1 MNIEWQFGGWLRALP
16 APAAWAIL
24 AAVALGGAWLIARLY
39 LRTLRKLPPAA
50 RIALVALRAAILLA
64 VLVCLANPQ
73 RERSVSP
80 EKSGRELSV
89 LVDRSESMSMPDHRG
104 ATRLAEAVRRW
115 KNHEA
120 EARAAFDDI
129 SDFRFATTMHPARG
143 LDDAVATA
151 QPAADE
157 THLYASLREALAQSP
172 AAIACLTDGLDTT
185 TDDAVALVAEAQRR
199 GVPLY
204 FAVGQNRLRSG
215 EMLNIREV
223 KAPPRVLRRTEF
235 TASALIEVAGT
246 AEADV
251 PVELWSGAEKLASTS
266 LPMRP
271 GRNTVAWP
279 VTVTA
284 REPGAMP
291 LEFRVG
297 AGERQQVATCT
308 TQVVEREKVDVLY
321 YQGALQWGYRYL
333 LAALESDPSF
343 RLESILNPAL
353 GVHLGSNAGGASALV
368 DLPENADALRRFQ
381 IVVLAHVFADRLTPG
396 QQKALVEYARKGG
409 AVIFIAPDT
418 EAVSRFAGTEI
429 ERMLPMTFDA
439 TATGAQPDAAER
451 FRMQMLNSG
460 ADVDRSDP
468 SSDSSERKQA
478 LPPLQ
483 AFALP
488 PGGER
493 SITAALF
500 RGVTELPKFCQSAEV
515 RGVKPG
521 AEVLAVRRDDRP
533 NAPSAALLARQQFG
547 QGFTAMLA
555 TDLLWRWKMSLP
567 SGSRAVEKFWQQL
580 LLSLSPAPRDGL
592 RLVKLTEM
600 PTLRAPVTVRVESAG
615 GAPRVES
622 VSPDGT
628 RSAIAL
634 QPAPGESGAWLA
646 SFAPSAVGHWEVRA
660 GNAGEARVGFTVSE
674 KARTAE
680 TLGLPADVEGLR
692 QLAESTGGALLGDE
706 PAFRRD
712 EESPAGQHKRSQPL
726 WDSSWLLA
734 TLLGLYGAELLT
746 RRWFRLL

>member
-1 MNIEWQFGGWLRALP
+1 MSIEWQFGGWLRSLP
-16 APAAWAIL
+16 TPAAWAIL
-24 AAVALGGAWLIARLY
+24 AAVALGGAWLIAGLY
-39 LRTLRKLPPAA
+39 RRTLRKLPPAA
-50 RIALVALRAAILLA
+50 RIALAALRAAILLA

-73 RERSVSP
+73 REKNVTP
-80 EKSGRELSV
+80 EKAGRALAV
-89 LVDRSESMSMPDHRG
+89 LVDRSESMAMPDYRG
-104 ATRLAEAVRRW
+104 ATRLAEAVRHW

-120 EARAAFDDI
+120 EARTAFDDI
-129 SDFRFATTMHPARG
+129 SEFRFATTLHPARG
-143 LDDAVATA
+143 LDDAVAAT

-157 THLYASLREALAQSP
+157 THLYAALREALARSP

-185 TDDAVALVAEAQRR
+185 TDDATALVAEAQRR

-215 EMLNIREV
+215 EMLNIREI

-235 TASALIEVAGT
+235 TASTLIEVAGT
-246 AEADV
+246 TEVDV

-279 VTVTA
+279 VTVSA

-297 AGERQQVATCT
+297 AGERQQVAACT

-353 GVHLGSNAGGASALV
+353 GVHLGSSTGGASTLV
-368 DLPENADALRRFQ
+368 DLPENADELRRFQ

-396 QQKALVEYARKGG
+396 QQKALVEYASKGG
-409 AVIFIAPDT
+409 AVLFIAPDT

-429 ERMLPMTFDA
+429 ERMLPLTFNA

-451 FRMQMLNSG
+451 FRMQMLNEGG
-460 ADVDRSDP
+460 ADP
-468 SSDSSERKQA
+468 SSDSSERRQA

-488 PGGER
+488 PGGEHLV
-493 SITAALF
+493 TAALF

-521 AEVLAVRRDDRP
+521 AEVLAVRRGGRAD
-533 NAPSAALLARQQFG
+533 AEGEVLLARQQFG

-592 RLVKLTEM
+592 RLVKLTEI

-622 VSPDGT
+622 VAPDGKH
-628 RSAIAL
+628 SALAL

-646 SFAPSAVGHWEVRA
+646 SFAPTATGRWEVRA
-660 GNAGEARVGFTVSE
+660 GSDGEARVGFTVSE

-680 TLGLPADVEGLR
+680 TLGLPADIEGLR

-706 PAFRRD
+706 PAFRRN

-734 TLLGLYGAELLT
+734 TLLGLYGAELLA

>member
-1 MNIEWQFGGWLRALP
+1 MSIEWQFGGWLRALP
-16 APAAWAIL
+16 SPAAWAIL
-24 AAVALGGAWLIARLY
+24 ATVALAGAWLIAGLY
-39 LRTLRKLPPAA
+39 QRTLRKLPPAA
-50 RIALVALRAAILLA
+50 AIALAALRAAILLA

-73 RERSVSP
+73 REKNVTP
-80 EKSGRELSV
+80 EKSGRALAV
-89 LVDRSESMSMPDHRG
+89 LVDRSGSMAMPDHRG
-104 ATRLAEAVRRW
+104 ATRLADAVRHW

-129 SDFRFATTMHPARG
+129 SEFRFATTLHPARG
-143 LDDAVATA
+143 LDDAVASA

-157 THLYASLREALAQSP
+157 THLYAALREALSQSP

-185 TDDAVALVAEAQRR
+185 TDDAAALVAEAQRR

-215 EMLNIREV
+215 EMLNIREI

-246 AEADV
+246 TETDV
-251 PVELWSGAEKLASTS
+251 QVELWSGAEKLASAS
-266 LPMRP
+266 LPMRA

-279 VTVTA
+279 VTVSA

-297 AGERQQVATCT
+297 AGERQQVAACT
-308 TQVVEREKVDVLY
+308 TEVVEREKVDVLY

-343 RLESILNPAL
+343 HLKSILNPAL
-353 GVHLGSNAGGASALV
+353 GVHLGSSTGGASMLV

-396 QQKALVEYARKGG
+396 QQKALVEYASKGG
-409 AVIFIAPDT
+409 AVLFIAPDT

-439 TATGAQPDAAER
+439 TAMGAQPDAAER
-451 FRMQMLNSG
+451 FRMQMLNADSG
-460 ADVDRSDP
+460 DRPDP
-468 SSDSSERKQA
+468 SSDSSERRQA

-488 PGGER
+488 PGSEH
-493 SITAALF
+493 SVTAALF
-500 RGVTELPKFCQSAEV
+500 RGVADLPKFCQSAEV

-533 NAPSAALLARQQFG
+533 NAPGAALLARQQFS

-592 RLVKLTEM
+592 RLVKLTEI
-600 PTLRAPVTVRVESAG
+600 PTLRAPVTVRIESAG

-622 VSPDGT
+622 VAPDGK
-628 RSAIAL
+628 RSALAL
-634 QPAPGESGAWLA
+634 QPAADESGAWLA
-646 SFAPSAVGHWEVRA
+646 SFAPTAIGHWEVRT
-660 GNAGEARVGFTVSE
+660 GNNGEARVGFSVSE

-706 PAFRRD
+706 PVFRHD
-712 EESPAGQHKRSQPL
+712 EESPAGHKRSQPL

-734 TLLGLYGAELLT
+734 TLLGLYGAELLA

>member
-1 MNIEWQFGGWLRALP
+1 MSIEWQFGGWLRALP

-24 AAVALGGAWLIARLY
+24 ATVAVGGAWLIARLY
-39 LRTLRKLPPAA
+39 RSTLRKLSPAT

-73 RERSVSP
+73 REHSAAP
-80 EKSGRELSV
+80 EKCGRDLAV
-89 LVDRSESMSMPDHRG
+89 LVDRSESMTMPDHRG
-104 ATRLAEAVRRW
+104 ATRLADAVRRW

-129 SDFRFATTMHPARG
+129 SDFRFAATLHPARG
-143 LDDAVATA
+143 LDDAISAT

-185 TDDAVALVAEAQRR
+185 TDDAAALVAEAQRR

-246 AEADV
+246 TEADV
-251 PVELWSGAEKLASTS
+251 PVELWSGAEKLASAS

-279 VTVTA
+279 VTVAA

-291 LEFRVG
+291 LEFRIG
-297 AGERQQVATCT
+297 SGDRQQVAACT

-333 LAALESDPSF
+333 LAALESDASF
-343 RLESILNPAL
+343 HLESILNPAL
-353 GVHLGSNAGGASALV
+353 GVHLGSSTGGASTLV

-396 QQKALVEYARKGG
+396 QQKALVEYASKGG
-409 AVIFIAPDT
+409 AVLFIAPDT

-439 TATGAQPDAAER
+439 MATGAQPDAAER
-451 FRMQMLNSG
+451 FRMQMLNEGG
-460 ADVDRSDP
+460 ADP
-468 SSDSSERKQA
+468 SSDSSERRQA

-488 PGGER
+488 PGGEHL
-493 SITAALF
+493 ITAALF
-500 RGVTELPKFCQSAEV
+500 RGVTDLPKFCQSAEV

-533 NAPSAALLARQQFG
+533 NAPGAALLARQQFG

-567 SGSRAVEKFWQQL
+567 SGSRTVEKFWQQL
-580 LLSLSPAPRDGL
+580 LLSLSPVPRDGL

-622 VSPDGT
+622 VAPDGT
-628 RSAIAL
+628 RSTLAL

-646 SFAPSAVGHWEVRA
+646 SFAPTVVGHWEVRA
-660 GNAGEARVGFTVSE
+660 GNSGEARVGFTVSE

-680 TLGLPADVEGLR
+680 TLGLPADIEGLR

-706 PAFRRD
+706 PVFRHD
-712 EESPAGQHKRSQPL
+712 EEVPAGQHKRSQPL